1 MKSLSQEN
9 FQMGTGQIFKK
20 TLLHE
25 GSNMHKGATFA
36 RRVTFTQKVIFA
48 QDLKIKNKISYRL
61 RVRGSSLVKIKS

>member
-36 RRVTFTQKVIFA
+36 RRVTFTQRVIFA
-48 QDLKIKNKISYRL
+48 QKLKSK
-61 RVRGSSLVKIKS
+61 